1 MLAEEEEDGD
11 LMVKYW
17 ATRKHSGVTSSM
29 HTSTSRFD
37 GKKDV
42 KVLTVLAT
50 GCTVSVTVSYVIQYS
65 IMLCFTYTYIYY
77 NIYNGK
83 ILEDMLFRDSLVF
96 NNWT

>member
-1 MLAEEEEDGD
+1 MSVSVFLLMTTAHSRVSAVHGHGSKAEAEEEEDGD

-65 IMLCFTYTYIYY
+65 IMLCFTYTYI
-77 NIYNGK
+77 
-83 ILEDMLFRDSLVF
+83 
-96 NNWT
+96 